1 MKIFKLKRN
10 IKNTIGDKMISYD
23 ELLQKYKL
31 LEQENKILKAQ
42 IAELQK
48 EKYAPV
54 KSSENITSD
63 SPDSQVTIQS
73 TPAEKIKLFRNFF
86 RGREDVFARRW
97 YSTTTQKSGYQP
109 VCGNEWENG
118 LCDKRKYKCSECPN
132 RKLLP
137 LTDKDIFKHLAGKDA
152 YARDVIGIYPM
163 LADET
168 CYFLCADFDEEKYE
182 ADVTAFREICSEYGV
197 PIAVE
202 RSRSGNGAHAWI
214 FFSEPI
220 SAADARK
227 IGSGLLSKAM
237 EKRSELTFK
246 SYDRFLPNQDTMPK
260 GGFGNLIALPL
271 QGLARKNGNSVFV
284 DENFCPFSDQ
294 WAFLSSVKKL
304 EKEKAESLAGEF
316 SKFGELGAL
325 ITNNEDTKPWDTKAK
340 EIIISDDFPKTV
352 NVVKANML
360 YVPTSGFS
368 PAAKNQI
375 KRLAAFKNPDFY
387 RAQKMRLP
395 VYNKP
400 RIICTADI
408 SDEYIAIPR
417 GCEEALR
424 SLFETH
430 SVQYSI
436 EDKTNHGTKINVKFN
451 GTLRE
456 EQQLAA
462 DALLENNLGVLS
474 ATTAFGKTVI
484 AAYLIA
490 NQGVNAL
497 VLVHTAALME
507 QWKSSLKKFL
517 ILDSAPAETE
527 KRCGRKKLWS
537 PIGQLGSGKN
547 TLHGTVDIAVMQ
559 SLISDD
565 EVKELVRNYGMIIV
579 DECHHVPAV
588 NFEKILSYAIAQY
601 VYGLTATP
609 TRQDGHQPI
618 IFMQC
623 GPVRYRVD
631 AKEQAEKRNFC
642 HFVIP
647 RFTAFRSASANEKR
661 ITDLYLE
668 LAENGPRNNMIIH
681 DVINAVK
688 TGRNPIILTERR
700 EHVMLLGDLLSSH
713 CKNIFKLIGS
723 DSSKERRETMERLM
737 SIPENEPFVIAATGR
752 YVGEG
757 FDFPRLDTLFLALPI
772 AWKGKVA
779 QYAGRLHRSY
789 PGKTE
794 VQIYDYADIHI
805 PVLERMYQKRVHSYA
820 SIGYKIKLDTETEIA
835 PNLIYDGKS
844 FYPVFCRD
852 IENAKHEILIVSPFM
867 RKSRLTQIVHLLT
880 VSKLNGVSVMVITRP
895 PENFKESERETVIQ
909 NAEYLN
915 QYGIRIKFKSDF
927 HQKFVIA
934 DQNVVWYGSV
944 NFLSF
949 GTHEESVMRF
959 ENCDI
964 AGQLM
969 DTVM

>member
-1 MKIFKLKRN
+1 ML
-10 IKNTIGDKMISYD
+10 SYD
-23 ELLQKYKL
+23 ELLQKCNL
-31 LEQENKILKAQ
+31 LEQENKKLKAQ
-42 IAELQK
+42 IAELK
-48 EKYAPV
+48 GNKNIFVNATENKVV
-54 KSSENITSD
+54 KFSD
-63 SPDSQVTIQS
+63 SAVTMKS
-73 TPAEKIKLFRNFF
+73 TPEEKIKLFRSFF

-118 LCDKRKYKCSECPN
+118 LCDKRKYKCADCPN

-137 LTDKDIFKHLAGKDA
+137 LTDNDIFKHLAGKDV

-168 CYFLCADFDEEKYE
+168 CFFLCADFDEEKYE
-182 ADVTAFREICSEYGV
+182 EDVIAFREICAEYRV

-202 RSRSGNGAHAWI
+202 RSRSGQGAHVWI
-214 FFSEPI
+214 FFEEPVF
-220 SAADARK
+220 AADARK

-237 EKRSELTFK
+237 EKRSELSFK

-271 QGLARKNGNSVFV
+271 QGLARKSGNSVFV
-284 DENFCPFSDQ
+284 DDDFCPFGDQ
-294 WAFLSSVKKL
+294 WAFLLSVKKL
-304 EKEKAESLAGEF
+304 EKERAENLANEF
-316 SKFGELGAL
+316 SKSGELGVL
-325 ITNNEDTKPWDTKAK
+325 IEEKEEAKPWETKAK
-340 EIIISDDFPKTV
+340 EIVMSDDFPKFV
-352 NVVKANML
+352 NVIKANML
-360 YVPTSGFS
+360 YVPINGFS

-408 SDEYIAIPR
+408 SSEYIAIPR
-417 GCEEALR
+417 GCEETLGN
-424 SLFETH
+424 LFETH
-430 SVQYSI
+430 SVNYLV
-436 EDKTNHGTKINVKFN
+436 EDKTNHGVKINVKFN
-451 GTLRE
+451 GTLYE

-462 DALLENNLGVLS
+462 DALLAYNSGVLS

-484 AAYLIA
+484 ASYLIA
-490 NQGVNAL
+490 GKGVNTL
-497 VLVHTAALME
+497 ILVHTAALME
-507 QWKSSLKKFL
+507 QWKGSLEKFL
-517 ILDSAPAETE
+517 ILDSVPEEAE
-527 KRCGRKKLWS
+527 KRRGRKKSLS
-537 PIGQLGSGKN
+537 PIGQVGAGKN
-547 TLHGTVDIAVMQ
+547 TLCGIVDVAVMQ
-559 SLISDD
+559 SLISEG
-565 EVKELVRNYGMIIV
+565 EVKELVRDYGMIIV

-588 NFEKILSYAIAQY
+588 NFEKILSYANARL

-609 TRQDGHQPI
+609 SRQDGHHPI

-623 GPVRYRVD
+623 GPIRYCVD
-631 AKEQAEKRNFC
+631 AKEQAEKRDFR
-642 HFVIP
+642 HLLIP
-647 RFTAFRSASANEKR
+647 RFTSFRYASAGEKK
-661 ITDLYLE
+661 ISEIYME
-668 LAENGPRNNMIIH
+668 LAENAPRNNMIAQ
-681 DVINAVK
+681 DVIKAVHN
-688 TGRNPIILTERR
+688 GRNPIILTERR
-700 EHVMLLGDLLSSH
+700 EHVMLLSDLLSSH
-713 CKNIFKLIGS
+713 CKNIIKLIGS
-723 DSSKERRETMERLM
+723 DSAKEHKETMERLM
-737 SIPENEPFVIAATGR
+737 SIPENESFIIVATGR

-757 FDFPRLDTLFLALPI
+757 FDFPRLDTLFLTLPI

-820 SIGYKIKLDTETEIA
+820 SIGYKIVPSVEKNIVPD
-835 PNLIYDGKS
+835 LIYDGKS
-844 FYPVFCRD
+844 FYPVFCHD
-852 IENAKHEILIVSPFM
+852 IENAKCEILIVSPFM
-867 RKSRLTQIVHLLT
+867 RRSRLTQIAPFLT
-880 VSKLNGVSVMVITRP
+880 AAKLKGVSVTVITRP
-895 PENFKESERETVIQ
+895 PENFKESEHETVNQ

-915 QYGIRIKFKSDF
+915 QYGVKVKFKPDF

-934 DQNVVWYGSV
+934 DQQIVWYGSV

-949 GTHEESVMRF
+949 GSHEESVMRF
-959 ENCDI
+959 ENEEI

-969 DTVM
+969 DTVE